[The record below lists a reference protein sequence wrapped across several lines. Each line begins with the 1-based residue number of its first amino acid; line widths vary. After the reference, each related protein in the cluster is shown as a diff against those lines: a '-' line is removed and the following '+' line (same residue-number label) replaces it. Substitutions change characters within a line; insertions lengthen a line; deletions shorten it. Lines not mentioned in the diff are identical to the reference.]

1 MIKGEYTLIPFEKNS
16 LILAPMAGIT
26 DQGFRKICKKY
37 GADVTVSEMVSTK
50 GIFYNDKKSI
60 ELLKF
65 HKDEEPIVI
74 QIFGH
79 DIECI
84 KKSTEFISNNYSPV
98 AIDINMGCPAP
109 KIFQNGDGSALMKNI
124 ELSYNIIKSVKEN
137 TDLPVSVKF
146 RSGIN
151 DTNIN
156 AVDFARMCENAK
168 ADYITIHSR
177 TREQFYSGKADRN
190 LIKDVVE
197 SVNIPVIANG
207 DIDSGE
213 SAIDMLRTTG
223 AHSIMIGRGALGN
236 PLIFNQIKKT
246 INKNYSYTDKPILD
260 IALEQLGYVLKT
272 KPEHIAVKEFRKH
285 LLWYFK
291 GLRNAAKYKRQTSSV
306 ITFNDC
312 KTLIDSVKNE
322 NQEYNS

>member
-1 MIKGEYTLIPFEKNS
+1 MIPFDKSS

-37 GADVTVSEMVSTK
+37 GADITISEMVSTK

-65 HKDEEPIVI
+65 DKDEEPIVI

-84 KKSTEFISNNYSPV
+84 KKATEFVSKNYSPI

-109 KIFQNGDGSALMKNI
+109 KIFQNGDGCALMKDMD
-124 ELSYNIIKSVKEN
+124 LAYDIICSVKQN

-146 RSGIN
+146 RSGVDEN
-151 DTNIN
+151 SIN
-156 AVDFARMCENAK
+156 AVDFAKMCENAK
-168 ADYITIHSR
+168 ADYITVHSR
-177 TREQFYSGKADRN
+177 TREQFYSGKADRY
-190 LIKDVVE
+190 LIKKVVD
-197 SVNIPVIANG
+197 SVNIPVVANG

-213 SAIDMLRTTG
+213 SALDMLKTTG

-236 PLIFNQIKKT
+236 PLIFSQIKSFLNSDFKAP
-246 INKNYSYTDKPILD
+246 NRPILD
-260 IALEQLGYVLKT
+260 IAIEQLECVMEY

-291 GLRNAAKYKRQTSSV
+291 GLKNAASYKRQANNV
-306 ITFNDC
+306 ITYKDC
-312 KTLIDSVKNE
+312 TALIE
-322 NQEYNS
+322 NIKSEN